1 MYICLE
7 TKNILIIW
15 KLALGLNAIK
25 LKFAVFNYSDEIER
39 VTLSQRA
46 LREFW
51 SIPTSLE
58 RATLTLF
65 FSIWVEYM
73 MTYISMMTTAMT
85 ALLFQLFHFE
95 FLMTMTWLPFQL
107 LWKLSWITTI
117 SGPLL
122 LPAELRPPSQI
133 TAGTHQVRQYTIQ
146 YIVIHQSIIHNT

>member
-1 MYICLE
+1 MRNKIVGIFRC
-7 TKNILIIW
+7 TFAWKQKNIQNIW

-65 FSIWVEYM
+65 F
-73 MTYISMMTTAMT
+73 
-85 ALLFQLFHFE
+85 QFE
-95 FLMTMTWLPFQL
+95 LN
-107 LWKLSWITTI
+107 I
-117 SGPLL
+117 
-122 LPAELRPPSQI
+122 
-133 TAGTHQVRQYTIQ
+133 
-146 YIVIHQSIIHNT
+146 